1 MRGFEGVIT
10 AVSLMSLACASAPPT
25 TPGKPFLAAEY
36 HVGAADVLGITVRPE
51 PVITR
56 QVTVRPDGSI
66 SFDWIGDVKVEGK
79 TVSEVRDVVTAR
91 LGEYI
96 KRPDVAVE
104 LQQSNS
110 RRFSI
115 FGEVNRPGSF
125 PLVGRLTAAEALARA
140 GTATF
145 LAAANKS
152 RLIREGSEG
161 RRVYLIRY
169 YDIVERGDSTTDY
182 ELTAGDIIYVPPG
195 VMGRI
200 GNVVRLAF
208 HPFQQVISLVFS
220 AILVS
225 AANDL
230 TYGDPSAFRTVVNF
244 PLFFEKKARLEGKKW
259 FIPSVRG

>member
-10 AVSLMSLACASAPPT
+10 AVSLVSLACASAPPT

-36 HVGAADVLGITVRPE
+36 HLGAADVLGITAGGAW

-66 SFDWIGDVKVEGK
+66 SFDLIGDVKVEGK
-79 TVSEVRDVVTAR
+79 TVSEVRDEVAAR
-91 LGEYI
+91 LSDYI

-145 LAAANKS
+145 LAAANES
-152 RLIREGSEG
+152 RLIRQSSEG
-161 RRVYLIRY
+161 GGVYLIRY

-225 AANDL
+225 NAND
-230 TYGDPSAFRTVVNF
+230 
-244 PLFFEKKARLEGKKW
+244 
-259 FIPSVRG
+259 